1 MIHVHTKYLIPAPR
15 RYECLTWKTK
25 ERKENDVEIIIS
37 GSRGQE
43 IAAEL
48 RSALKKIERKRE
60 LSYYITIR
68 K

>member
-15 RYECLTWKTK
+15 RYKCLTWKTK

-37 GSRGQE
+37 GSHGQE

-48 RSALKKIERKRE
+48 RFAIKKIKRKRE

>member
-15 RYECLTWKTK
+15 GHECQTWKTK
-25 ERKENDVEIIIS
+25 TRKENDIEIIIS
-37 GSRGQE
+37 GIQGQE

-48 RSALKKIERKRE
+48 KSALKRIKRKRE

>member
-1 MIHVHTKYLIPAPR
+1 MIHVHTKYLISAPKR
-15 RYECLTWKTK
+15 HKCQMWRTK
-25 ERKENDVEIIIS
+25 ERKENDIEIIIS
-37 GSRGQE
+37 GSQGQE

-48 RSALKKIERKRE
+48 KSALKRIKRKRE